1 MNREKTLD
9 PPMVFS
15 EKQPVEVGEDE
26 PQQFVTR
33 VVRRDPSLSNAMLP
47 SEHDRRMGTAILN
60 RLDDVFGK
68 TPSALPVVTAA
79 GNRLSND
86 EILSALQ
93 QLVKLFLVN
102 GYAWDGSVSRVESSS
117 ASGQQQFCLTLTSPA
132 SLWGTRS
139 LHQEGKPL
147 LNDFL

>member
-1 MNREKTLD
+1 MNREMTVD

-15 EKQPVEVGEDE
+15 EKQPVEVAENE

-33 VVRRDPSLSNAMLP
+33 VVRRDPSITNAMLP
-47 SEHDRRMGTAILN
+47 SEHDRCLGTAILN
-60 RLDDVFGK
+60 RLDEVFGK
-68 TPSALPVVTAA
+68 TPSALPVAVA
-79 GNRLSND
+79 GNRVSSD

-102 GYAWDGSVSRVESSS
+102 GYAWDGGVARVETSS

-139 LHQEGKPL
+139 LQQEGRPL
-147 LNDFL
+147 LNDYL